1 MHHFP
6 LLSAFPSTFL
16 ANTAVRGNNQEDMKW
31 EQEKAAK
38 CGLFFMTRWLVL
50 LFPPLQADNEVCFRI
65 TTPRTKPI
73 RNTYLSCCSRQ
84 TVRWNSA
91 AVCGFERRHQ
101 CPPPLISVTLS
112 HIPDNLMSLS
122 RDLPASYWNKHSV
135 PLTLREPSHA
145 VVEEAV
151 FSSVIY
157 F

>member
-16 ANTAVRGNNQEDMKW
+16 ANTAVRGDNQEDMKW

-84 TVRWNSA
+84 TVRWDSA

-101 CPPPLISVTLS
+101 CPPP
-112 HIPDNLMSLS
+112 P
-122 RDLPASYWNKHSV
+122 
-135 PLTLREPSHA
+135 
-145 VVEEAV
+145 
-151 FSSVIY
+151 SSVSLWVIFQTIWCPSVGTCLPHTEINTVFRWHCVSLHMQLWKKLY
-157 F
+157 FQV